1 MSRDATTN
9 QVIFID
15 AEHARSWLM
24 ERLDRLEEAVRDGAD
39 LYHTATSLTA
49 EAMAQLEGDPMAFR
63 KMAVI
68 HMRDAEAAV
77 GEIASA
83 RASREGFNVSVLE
96 RLTLEAVGTDPAHG
110 RAILE
115 GLASALRDRIVDL
128 SGLGS
133 AAHDEGLI
141 HLDEAL
147 LGLDRGLQRVVQ
159 RWETHAPGLFNR
171 WRRRR
176 RLRKQGLEHVAG
188 LPELV
193 LGLADA
199 AREHRPAFEAAW
211 EHTIQGATSLGL
223 TRSLGSVL
231 DWIANVLTGLDGL
244 AGQAASVG
252 EAAARRL
259 ARLDGA
265 WRGEVQPDRPNL
277 LTVELLD
284 RILDGVG
291 LDAQGFIGRA
301 DVRARDLARL
311 GKQGFETELKRWV
324 EDEVGRLPTATL
336 ADALGGFA
344 RDHDTIMPLVELLT
358 VGQPL
363 MEFNDGVH
371 CLWPDGQRAQYQTL
385 VEVSDGSVTDALVE
399 ACIQADLPAPLV
411 ERRVSEES
419 TPRLELRMVQ
429 LVSGLTW
436 FSEAR
441 RLRPMVEEHSAV
453 MAEADQNGLTRE
465 GLRTALRDDAGS
477 EALIELLPDQVLQG
491 VDELRRLTRS
501 AAEAAAEQEGVA
513 SPPPRIEPAVILD
526 ATPSSTDIAYDEAGA
541 LGA

>member
-1 MSRDATTN
+1 MSRDTHTA
-9 QVIFID
+9 QVIFRD

-39 LYHTATSLTA
+39 LYHTATSLSA

-77 GEIASA
+77 GEQASA

-115 GLASALRDRIVDL
+115 GLASALRDRIVHL

-141 HLDEAL
+141 RLDEAL
-147 LGLDRGLQRVVQ
+147 LALDRGLQRVVQ
-159 RWETHAPGLFNR
+159 RWESHAPGIFNR

-176 RLRKQGLEHVAG
+176 RLKKQGLEHVAG

-231 DWIANVLTGLDGL
+231 DWISNVLSGLDGL
-244 AGQAASVG
+244 ATQASAVAESSS
-252 EAAARRL
+252 RRL
-259 ARLDGA
+259 SRIDGA
-265 WRGEVQPDRPNL
+265 WRSNGAPDRPNL
-277 LTVELLD
+277 LTTELLD
-284 RILDGVG
+284 RILDDMG

-311 GKQGFETELKRWV
+311 GKQGFEAELKRWV
-324 EDEVGRLPTATL
+324 EDEIGRLSGATL

-344 RDHDTIMPLVELLT
+344 QDRDTIAPLVELLT
-358 VGQPL
+358 IGQPL
-363 MEFNDGVH
+363 VEFNDGVH
-371 CLWPDGQRAQYQTL
+371 RLWPDAQPVQYQTL
-385 VEVSDGSVTDALVE
+385 VQVSDGSVTDALVE

-411 ERRVSEES
+411 ERRASNS
-419 TPRLELRMVQ
+419 AGADLELRMVQ

-436 FSEAR
+436 CSTAR
-441 RLRPMVEEHSAV
+441 RLRPMLEEHGAV
-453 MAEADQNGLTRE
+453 MAEADETGLTRE
-465 GLRTALRDDAGS
+465 GIRGALRDDQGS
-477 EALIELLPDQVLQG
+477 ESLSPLMPEQIMQG
-491 VDELRRLTRS
+491 VDELRRM
-501 AAEAAAEQEGVA
+501 AAQPEASESLE
-513 SPPPRIEPAVILD
+513 PPPRVEEPVVL
-526 ATPSSTDIAYDEAGA
+526 EGA
-541 LGA
+541 PLGSGLGDTSVSA